1 MVSASDPAPGVAG
14 VKLVH
19 SFEELLSFEWRDGI
33 NALCWPRNLPGD
45 FAEIVAALR
54 PGRGITPVDGETL
67 SALSLSPAGEAARR
81 LLLADLAMLTEAGL
95 DPLLE
100 TVHGYT
106 ENRERHAFPTHV
118 QSFHADSADGPAD
131 TWLCTYFGRSSEGIP
146 NAMATNRPQVASVRA
161 ALLAEFGGTDGPE
174 FEEFLHENFHDL
186 HYVPAEGATPWTF
199 GIGNL
204 WRIACD
210 WPDCPVPPCVHRA
223 PLTEPGDP
231 PRLLLIS

>member
-1 MVSASDPAPGVAG
+1 MVSGFDPASGFAG

-19 SFEELLSFEWRDGI
+19 SFEELASFAWGDGI

-54 PGRGITPVDGETL
+54 PGRGITPVDEETL
-67 SALSLSPAGEAARR
+67 SALPLSPSAAAARAV
-81 LLLADLAMLTEAGL
+81 LLTDLERLADLGL

-100 TVHGYT
+100 TVHGYLGH
-106 ENRERHAFPTHV
+106 REGERFPTHV

-131 TWLCTYFGRSSEGIP
+131 TWLCTYSGRSSEGIP
-146 NAMATNRPQVASVRA
+146 NGMATCRTQEPAARA
-161 ALLAEFGGTDGPE
+161 ALLAEFGGPDGRE
-174 FEEFLHENFHDL
+174 FEEFLHRHFHDL
-186 HYVPAEGATPWTF
+186 HYVPAEGATPWSF
-199 GIGNL
+199 GIGHL

-210 WPDCPVPPCVHRA
+210 WPGCPVPPCIHRA
-223 PLTEPGDP
+223 PLTLPGDV